1 MCRLFGSLLEAVIHQ
16 NLSTDPLKHASL
28 SSALYKMVYH
38 TTAEPQAKNCQI
50 KTIYG
55 VENIA
60 AAASLYSWLLSSFNA
75 APDSAVN
82 VIEILLAY

>member
-1 MCRLFGSLLEAVIHQ
+1 
-16 NLSTDPLKHASL
+16 
-28 SSALYKMVYH
+28 MVYH
-38 TTAEPQAKNCQI
+38 RTAEPQAKNWQI

-60 AAASLYSWLLSSFNA
+60 AAASLYSWLLSSFNV
-75 APDSAVN
+75 APDSAN